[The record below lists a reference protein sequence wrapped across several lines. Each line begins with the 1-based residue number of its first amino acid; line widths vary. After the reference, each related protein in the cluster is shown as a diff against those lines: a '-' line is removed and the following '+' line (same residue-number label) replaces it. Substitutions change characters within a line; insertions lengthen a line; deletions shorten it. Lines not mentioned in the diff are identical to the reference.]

1 MRRRG
6 MNEASGPERVDEPVN
21 RIPVHGIAVDGAR
34 RYHSGQRYPPRLY
47 LVRGGGGGGGVRMA
61 ARNRAAT
68 SSVYGTSPV
77 LRHNWNSMTATT
89 RGRESRT
96 MATPGG
102 IGWTAGEGFKTVG
115 RRSTTSARSDPLR
128 FFFASFARNID
139 RGNRAINRASYRVQ
153 NMMEKDLPRR
163 WMDLE
168 NWRSMLRLSFNG
180 DNINNEIR
188 KLVEECSSGAASVY
202 HDYRASFRENN

>member
-1 MRRRG
+1 M
-6 MNEASGPERVDEPVN
+6 A
-21 RIPVHGIAVDGAR
+21 
-34 RYHSGQRYPPRLY
+34 
-47 LVRGGGGGGGVRMA
+47 A

-153 NMMEKDLPRR
+153 NMMMRKICPGDGWIWKIGGRCFDYPLTGIILIMRSGSSSRSAAAEQLPCTTIIAHPSARIINVVVGAVHDDGPRCDANFTHSACGDLSRSVHPRGR
-163 WMDLE
+163 GRAGPRNLQPFT
-168 NWRSMLRLSFNG
+168 RG
-180 DNINNEIR
+180 IKK
-188 KLVEECSSGAASVY
+188 KLP
-202 HDYRASFRENN
+202 